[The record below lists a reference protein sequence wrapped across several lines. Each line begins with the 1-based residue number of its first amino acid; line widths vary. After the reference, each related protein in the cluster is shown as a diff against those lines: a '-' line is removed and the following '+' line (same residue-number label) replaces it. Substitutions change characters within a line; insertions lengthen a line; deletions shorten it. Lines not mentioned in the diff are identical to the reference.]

1 MTFRTK
7 EAEQGFAY
15 YHVRRC
21 RRRRRRRKVPISSAR
36 KPDPWTHG
44 RREGAGREREEREER
59 SGRREGGGRKGAA
72 GGRGGAGGGRRGAGA
87 EDGEGESGLLLTWS
101 MHQGLCIAWRSFRA

>member
-44 RREGAGREREEREER
+44 RREGAGRESEEREER
-59 SGRREGGGRKGAA
+59 SGRREGGGRRGQE
-72 GGRGGAGGGRRGAGA
+72 GGRSRRWGGRERAASDMVHAPRALHSMA
-87 EDGEGESGLLLTWS
+87 EL
-101 MHQGLCIAWRSFRA
+101 QGIGF